1 MAMYGICL
9 HDATLALTCIMS
21 MFGPISQML
30 KKKKKKVLK
39 DMGLELKIPVDHYI
53 FVLKAT

>member
-1 MAMYGICL
+1 MYGICL